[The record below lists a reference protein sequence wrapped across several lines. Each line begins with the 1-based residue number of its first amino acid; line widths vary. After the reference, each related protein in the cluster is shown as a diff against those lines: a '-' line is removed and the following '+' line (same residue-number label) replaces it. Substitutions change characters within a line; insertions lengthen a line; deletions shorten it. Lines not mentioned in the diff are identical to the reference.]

1 MLEFVSLIYFWNLK
15 VTAIVTLLA
24 FLFTFYRYRS
34 IEDSSWLAKVL
45 IALILGWAFSFVVFL
60 GRVCWEIL
68 ENVGLPTLANLKDVI
83 QELDEIQ

>member
-1 MLEFVSLIYFWNLK
+1 MLEFVSLIYLWNLK
-15 VTAIVTLLA
+15 ITVVGTLLA
-24 FLFTFYRYRS
+24 FLFTFYRYRA

-45 IALILGWAFSFVVFL
+45 IALILSWGFSFVVFL

-68 ENVGLPTLANLKDVI
+68 DTMGLPTLANLKDVI